1 MNANRF
7 LQPSLLEPERW
18 RPHATSEVVSW
29 QGHIPFA
36 FSLVRLLQPRQLV
49 ELGTHKGD
57 SYLAFCEAVLRNGL
71 ATRCHAVDTWQGDE
85 HAGFYGEDVL
95 AQLREKHDPRY
106 GGFSRLLQMSFDEAL
121 GEFADGS
128 LDLLHIDGL
137 HTYQAVRHDFESWLP
152 KLGERGVVL
161 LHDIAVRGKDFGVW
175 QYWEELRA
183 RYPSFEFQHSNGLG
197 VLAVGSAAPS
207 RLSEL
212 FDADEQTAERIRSL
226 YQSLGEHVA
235 YPGLQR
241 LLEREREQAGTERER
256 LEELVRSERASA
268 GAQIERLDELLQQER
283 LGARQQI
290 VRLTREIDEERQAA
304 SAEIGRLGAIIS
316 SERAVAGAH
325 MERLEQMLAN
335 AQATI
340 ERVDDLHAELDQTRA
355 QLTTALEAERSARQ
369 GQAEAREQITQL
381 QTHLQ
386 TLGDQHAAAV
396 AQYARLESLLA
407 QERNQARAE
416 FERLSNELRL
426 IHQSRS
432 WRLTAL
438 LRRARRAAGLL
449 LRDPREFAI
458 RVLRKLYHRM
468 PVSRTLRNRVKHA
481 AYRRLPRLFANTPSY
496 RLWRNQIQGACP
508 QPEQFAE
515 PAHDYP
521 GFALPS
527 VERPLVSV
535 IIPVYGKIEYTYQC
549 LRSLWSHRSRFSF
562 EVVVVDDCSPD
573 ETAEVLERIRNLQVV
588 SNTQN
593 GGFILSCNAGARA
606 ARGQLL
612 VFLNNDTL
620 VRPGWL
626 DELVTTFNRIPDAGL
641 VGSKLVYPDGRLQ
654 EAGGILWDDASGW
667 NYGRLQDPSE
677 PRFNYLRDV
686 DYCSGASLMI
696 ERALFER
703 LDGFDQHYLPAYGED
718 SDLAMRVR
726 QAGYRVLYQPLS
738 QLVHFEGITSGTDLS
753 AGAKAYQIANARK
766 LRERWAATLAN
777 NGTPGIEPEKHK
789 DRRVR
794 GRILVIDHCT
804 PTPDQD
810 AGSITALN
818 LMRILQ
824 GLGFKVSFAPEDN
837 FLHMTPYTA
846 DLQRIG
852 IECLYAP
859 HVGSLEQHLS
869 EHGGDYDAVLVFRLL
884 AAERNLAALRR
895 YCPQARL
902 IFHTSD
908 LHHLREQR
916 EAELADSDELRERA
930 TRTRERE
937 LAVIRQVDAC
947 IVHSSHEKTLLD
959 AELGLHDEQSHV
971 FLFGWAI
978 DIPGTRVPF
987 AERDGLLFVGGFQHQ
1002 PNTDAVLYF
1011 AREIFPLIRQ
1021 RLPQMRLSI
1030 VGSRAPAEVL
1040 ALAGDGIEVLGF
1052 IEDLASL
1059 LDCSRLSVVPLRY
1072 GAGIKGKIGTSLSHG
1087 LPCVSTLIGAE
1098 GMGLADGDGV
1108 LIADTPQD
1116 FADAVLRLHEDAAL
1130 WQAASSGALA
1140 FVERNYSLRAGL
1152 ATVAA
1157 LLQRIGVRAEP
1168 LQDVVALTD
1177 NQARYPADQLRDPL
1191 LHGCDLRS
1199 QVEHERWRQSP
1210 AHAEQRAREAAI
1222 IKTHAAAESYQLD
1235 GYCQVCERP
1244 TAFLVDRQ
1252 CGAQQLP
1259 HGWLPNWRER
1269 LVCPRC
1275 ALNNRQRMVAVTARE
1290 IILGQRDRRPDV
1302 YLMEQVTPIYQWLTQ
1317 NLSQAIYTG
1326 SEYLGPD
1333 ISPGKVFKG
1342 IRHEDVEHLSFADAS
1357 FDLIIS
1363 NDVLEHVADP
1373 ERALAEAYRVLR
1385 RGGRLLLSVPFHLH
1399 LAQGVRRAEV
1409 RDGELIH
1416 LLEPVYHGNPVSDDG
1431 SLVFTDFGWDFVE
1444 QLRAA
1449 GFSDPRLHFYWSE
1462 AYGHLGAD
1470 QHYILAEKR

>member
-1 MNANRF
+1 M
-7 LQPSLLEPERW
+7 
-18 RPHATSEVVSW
+18 
-29 QGHIPFA
+29 
-36 FSLVRLLQPRQLV
+36 
-49 ELGTHKGD
+49 
-57 SYLAFCEAVLRNGL
+57 
-71 ATRCHAVDTWQGDE
+71 
-85 HAGFYGEDVL
+85 
-95 AQLREKHDPRY
+95 
-106 GGFSRLLQMSFDEAL
+106 
-121 GEFADGS
+121 
-128 LDLLHIDGL
+128 
-137 HTYQAVRHDFESWLP
+137 
-152 KLGERGVVL
+152 
-161 LHDIAVRGKDFGVW
+161 
-175 QYWEELRA
+175 
-183 RYPSFEFQHSNGLG
+183 
-197 VLAVGSAAPS
+197 
-207 RLSEL
+207 
-212 FDADEQTAERIRSL
+212 
-226 YQSLGEHVA
+226 
-235 YPGLQR
+235 
-241 LLEREREQAGTERER
+241 
-256 LEELVRSERASA
+256 RSERASA

-290 VRLTREIDEERQAA
+290 ARLSREIDEERRAA
-304 SAEIGRLGAIIS
+304 STEIGRLGAIIA
-316 SERAVAGAH
+316 SERAIAGANR
-325 MERLEQMLAN
+325 EQLEQMLAN
-335 AQATI
+335 AQTTTQRI
-340 ERVDDLHAELDQTRA
+340 DELHAELTQTRA
-355 QLTTALEAERSARQ
+355 QLATALEAERSARH
-369 GQAEAREQITQL
+369 GQARAEQALVDARSECAQNREQLAQL
-381 QTHLQ
+381 QTLD
-386 TLGDQHAAAV
+386 DQQAAAA

-449 LRDPREFAI
+449 LSDPREFAI

-496 RLWRNQIQGACP
+496 RQWQNQIQGACP
-508 QPEQFAE
+508 QAEQFAE
-515 PAHDYP
+515 PAHEYP
-521 GFALPS
+521 GFALPT
-527 VERPLVSV
+527 VAQPLVSV

-549 LRSLWSHRSRFSF
+549 LRSLWSHRSHFSF

-573 ETAEVLERIRNLQVV
+573 ETAEVLERIRGLQVV

-606 ARGQLL
+606 ARGRLL

-641 VGSKLVYPDGRLQ
+641 VGSKLFYPDGRLQ

-667 NYGRLQDPSE
+667 NYGRLQDPNA
-677 PRFNYLRDV
+677 PQFNYLRDV

-696 ERALFER
+696 ERELFAR

-738 QLVHFEGITSGTDLS
+738 QVVHFEGITSGTDLT

-766 LRERWAATLAN
+766 LRERWSTALAA
-777 NGTPGIEPEKHK
+777 NGTPGVEPERKK

-794 GRILVIDHCT
+794 GRILVVDHCT

-824 GLGFKVSFAPEDN
+824 GLGFKVGFAPEDN
-837 FLHMTPYTA
+837 FLHMAPYTA

-859 HVGSLEQHLS
+859 YVGSLEQHLA

-884 AAERNLAALRR
+884 AVERNLAALRR
-895 YCPQARL
+895 YCPRAKL

-930 TRTRERE
+930 ARTRERE

-959 AELGLHDEQSHV
+959 AELGLGPERSHV

-987 AERDGLLFVGGFQHQ
+987 ADRDGLLFVGGFQHQ

-1021 RLPQMRLSI
+1021 RLPQMRLRI

-1052 IEDLASL
+1052 VEDLASL

-1116 FADAVLRLHEDAAL
+1116 FADAVLRLHEDATL

-1152 ATVAA
+1152 ATVAT
-1157 LLQRIGVRAEP
+1157 LLERIGISATP
-1168 LQDVVALTD
+1168 AQAQAVVALTD
-1177 NQARYPADQLRDPL
+1177 DQARYPADQLRDPL

-1199 QVEHERWRQSP
+1199 QVEYERWRQSP

-1222 IKTHAAAESYQLD
+1222 IKTHGDAESYQLD
-1235 GYCQVCERP
+1235 GYCQVCERAA
-1244 TAFLVDRQ
+1244 TFLVDRQ

-1275 ALNNRQRMVAVTARE
+1275 ALNNRQRMVAQTARE
-1290 IILGQRDRRPDV
+1290 IIRSHRDRRPEV

-1317 NLSQAIYTG
+1317 NLPQAIYTG

-1333 ISPGKVFKG
+1333 ITPGKVFKG
-1342 IRHEDVEHLSFADAS
+1342 IRHEDVERLSFADAS

-1363 NDVLEHVADP
+1363 NDVLEHVAEP
-1373 ERALAEAYRVLR
+1373 ERALAEAFRVLR
-1385 RGGRLLLSVPFHLH
+1385 RGGRLLLSVPFHLN
-1399 LAQGVRRAEV
+1399 LAQGVRRAEL

-1449 GFSDPRLHFYWSE
+1449 GFGDPRLHFYWSE
-1462 AYGHLGAD
+1462 VYGHLGAD